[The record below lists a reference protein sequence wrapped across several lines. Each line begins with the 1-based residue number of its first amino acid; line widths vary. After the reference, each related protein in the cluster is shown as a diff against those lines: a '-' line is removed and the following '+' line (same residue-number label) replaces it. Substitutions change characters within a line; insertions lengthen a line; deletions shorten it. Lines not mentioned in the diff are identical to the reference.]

1 MRDTVINQ
9 NIHTDI
15 EDVKIECVIY
25 PTHESV
31 FIKAGD
37 HEFSFMFG
45 RDEDEKQGSFIQEFK
60 AMTILAD
67 VRNTCDE

>member
-1 MRDTVINQ
+1 MRNTAINQ

-31 FIKAGD
+31 FIKAGRN
-37 HEFSFMFG
+37 EFSFMFH

-67 VRNTCDE
+67 VRNTNDE

>member
-1 MRDTVINQ
+1 MRATAISQ

-25 PTHESV
+25 ETHESV
-31 FIKAGD
+31 QIKAGSN
-37 HEFSFMFG
+37 EFSFMFG
-45 RDEDEKQGSFIQEFK
+45 RDKDEKQGSFIQEFK

-67 VRNTCDE
+67 VRNACDE

>member
-1 MRDTVINQ
+1 MRATAISQ

-25 PTHESV
+25 PSHESV
-31 FIKAGD
+31 QIKAGGND
-37 HEFSFMFG
+37 FSFMFG
-45 RDEDEKQGSFIQEFK
+45 RDKDEKQGSFIQEFK

-67 VRNTCDE
+67 VRNACDE

>member
-1 MRDTVINQ
+1 MRDTNINQ

-25 PTHESV
+25 DNHESV
-31 FIKAGD
+31 HIQAGGND
-37 HEFSFMFG
+37 FSFMFG
-45 RDEDEKQGSFIQEFK
+45 RDNNEKQGSIIQEFK

>member
-1 MRDTVINQ
+1 MRDTAIKQ

-25 PTHESV
+25 ETHESV
-31 FIKAGD
+31 QIKAGSN
-37 HEFSFMFG
+37 EFSFMFG
-45 RDEDEKQGSFIQEFK
+45 RDKDEKQGSFIQEFK

-67 VRNTCDE
+67 VRNACDE

>member
-1 MRDTVINQ
+1 MRATAISQ

-25 PTHESV
+25 PSHESV
-31 FIKAGD
+31 HIKTGD

-45 RDEDEKQGSFIQEFK
+45 RDKDEKQGSFIQEFK

-67 VRNTCDE
+67 VRNTCK

>member
-1 MRDTVINQ
+1 MRDTNINQ

-25 PTHESV
+25 ETHESV
-31 FIKAGD
+31 HIKAGGN
-37 HEFSFMFG
+37 EFSFMFG
-45 RDEDEKQGSFIQEFK
+45 RDKDEKQGSSIQEFK

-67 VRNTCDE
+67 VRNTNDE